1 MKIIIH
7 ALTGLFSLLL
17 ISSYA
22 EGHII
27 NETNLDGALS
37 MTPPISCSIATTND
51 KKVIQV
57 SLTNQSSQT
66 WQFLSWHTP
75 FDAWFSRFM
84 SVTIIG
90 GERDGEIVQ
99 YQGALAKRGAPNA
112 EDYLQLAAKA
122 SLSVELD
129 LAQAYELPSADYLIE
144 INPFEL
150 HQVGNKSKSFTLA
163 CPTIELAL

>member
-22 EGHII
+22 EGHVI

-37 MTPPISCSIATTND
+37 MTPPISCSIATTDD

-57 SLTNQSSQT
+57 SLTNQSSHT

-84 SVTIIG
+84 SITILG
-90 GERDGEIVQ
+90 GERDGETVQ
-99 YQGALAKRGAPNA
+99 YQGALAKRGTPNS
-112 EDYLQLAAKA
+112 EDYLQLTAEA

-129 LAQAYELPSADYLIE
+129 LAQAYELPSADYLIT

-150 HQVGNKSKSFTLA
+150 HQVDNESQSFTLT
-163 CPTIELAL
+163 CPALRLTL

>member
-1 MKIIIH
+1 MKTIIH

-22 EGHII
+22 EGHVI

-37 MTPPISCSIATTND
+37 MTPPISCSIATTDD

-57 SLTNQSSQT
+57 SLTNQSSHT

-75 FDAWFSRFM
+75 FDAWFSHFM
-84 SVTIIG
+84 SITILG
-90 GERDGEIVQ
+90 GKRDGETMQ
-99 YQGALAKRGAPNA
+99 YQGALAKRGSPNA
-112 EDYLQLAAKA
+112 EDYLQLAAEA

-129 LAQAYELPSADYLIE
+129 LAQAYELPSANYLIT

-150 HQVGNKSKSFTLA
+150 HQVDNKSQSFTLT
-163 CPTIELAL
+163 CPALRLTL

>member
-22 EGHII
+22 EGHVI
-27 NETNLDGALS
+27 NDTNLDGALS
-37 MTPPISCSIATTND
+37 MTPPISCSIATTDD

-57 SLTNQSSQT
+57 SLTNQSSHT

-84 SVTIIG
+84 SITILG
-90 GERDGEIVQ
+90 GERDGETVQ
-99 YQGALAKRGAPNA
+99 YQGALAKRGTPNS
-112 EDYLQLAAKA
+112 EDYLQLTAEA

-129 LAQAYELPSADYLIE
+129 LAQAYELPSADYLIT

-150 HQVGNKSKSFTLA
+150 HQVDNESQSFTLT
-163 CPTIELAL
+163 CPALRLTL